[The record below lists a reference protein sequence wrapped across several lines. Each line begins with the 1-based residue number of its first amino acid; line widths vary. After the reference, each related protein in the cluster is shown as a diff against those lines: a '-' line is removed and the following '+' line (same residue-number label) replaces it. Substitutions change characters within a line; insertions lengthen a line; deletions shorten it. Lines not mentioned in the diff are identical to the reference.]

1 MNTRFQF
8 EESRNTPRIWAVGE
22 LCVLIADVLQAKF
35 NPVQV
40 QGEVSSFARASSGH
54 CYFNLKDESG
64 QLRCAMFKRAASQL
78 ERPLRDGDLVVAKGN
93 LGVYAGR
100 GDLQLIVESVQMA
113 GQGNLYEEFLKIK
126 AKLMAEGL
134 FDADKKRPIPMY
146 PKGIGVVTS
155 LGAAAFQDVLI
166 ALKRRVPHIPVV
178 LAPALVQGQEAP
190 RSIAQALR
198 SLYDR
203 QDIDVILL
211 VRGGGSVEDLWCF
224 NDERLARVVAQSPLP
239 LISGVG
245 HETDFTIVDFCADL
259 RAATPTAAAELVA
272 TPTDQMFNELQAY
285 QLMMTRLMNA
295 RLDRD
300 AQVLDTLQLK
310 LGRPSLYMSKE
321 RSKLDLMEHKLL
333 PSLVRAQERAQAKLL
348 MAEQRLAPSLSLGFE
363 RAQTALH
370 QLSTRLV
377 AAKDGRMKAHEE
389 SLARAQLRLQL
400 LDPSLVLQRG
410 FAWLSDENGVPVTS
424 RQSVQVGQVLAA
436 QLSDGALQVKVLAE

>member
-1 MNTRFQF
+1 M
-8 EESRNTPRIWAVGE
+8 
-22 LCVLIADVLQAKF
+22 
-35 NPVQV
+35 
-40 QGEVSSFARASSGH
+40 
-54 CYFNLKDESG
+54 
-64 QLRCAMFKRAASQL
+64 
-78 ERPLRDGDLVVAKGN
+78 
-93 LGVYAGR
+93 
-100 GDLQLIVESVQMA
+100 
-113 GQGNLYEEFLKIK
+113 
-126 AKLMAEGL
+126 
-134 FDADKKRPIPMY
+134 
-146 PKGIGVVTS
+146 TS

-285 QLMMTRLMNA
+285 QLMMTRLMNT